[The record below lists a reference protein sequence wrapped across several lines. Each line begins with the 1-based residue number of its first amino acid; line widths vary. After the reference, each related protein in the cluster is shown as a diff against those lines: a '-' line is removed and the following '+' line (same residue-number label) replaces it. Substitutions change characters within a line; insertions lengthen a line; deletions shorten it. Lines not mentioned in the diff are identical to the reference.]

1 MNKQVCSLTNEQA
14 NPQEVFWTWVNKSV
28 LRLVAD
34 LAHKAL
40 ELIRDSHLNAGWNQR
55 SAGRQGYRNGYYRR
69 QLTTTNGVVNLK
81 VPRCRV
87 GGLDTNVLFER
98 YQRRVKD
105 VERILRHAY
114 LLGCATRGLAQL
126 AEQIFGGC
134 LSHQSISVLTRWTDD
149 ALKAWRKQP
158 IEPLYPVVYIDGMH
172 VDRVGSDRT
181 VMLATGMKED
191 GALEV
196 LGFCA
201 GPGEQCSELLA
212 DLRRRGL
219 EDVKLFVSDDSK
231 AIRYALEW
239 VYPEV
244 AWQSCT
250 FHRLSNLRLAIGQT
264 DFRNKM
270 VAEASC
276 IFRCPSRE
284 AAYDVAAAWRKRWES
299 LSPCA
304 VYQFL
309 EGLSNSLNF
318 YNLPIWWWKRART
331 NNPLERLI
339 KTLRQRLRPMG
350 CFHDDAAIKRAVF
363 GQLLRWHKIKLTHN
377 T

>member
-1 MNKQVCSLTNEQA
+1 MNKQVCSLTNEQV
-14 NPQEVFWTWVNKSV
+14 NLQEVFWTWISKSV
-28 LRLVAD
+28 RQLVAD

-55 SAGRQGYRNGYYRR
+55 SAGRRGYRNGYYRR
-69 QLTTTNGVVNLK
+69 QLTTTHGVVNLR
-81 VPRCRV
+81 VPRCRA
-87 GGLDTNVLFER
+87 GGPDTNAVFER

-114 LLGCATRGLAQL
+114 LLGCATRGLSQL

-134 LSHQSISVLTRWTDD
+134 LSHQSISVLMRWVDD

-181 VMLATGMKED
+181 VMLVAGMRED
-191 GALEV
+191 GV
-196 LGFCA
+196 LDVLDFSVGC
-201 GPGEQCSELLA
+201 GEQCSKLLS
-212 DLRRRGL
+212 DLRKRGL
-219 EDVKLFVSDDSK
+219 EGVKLFVSDDSK

-244 AWQSCT
+244 SWQSCT
-250 FHRLSNLRLAIGQT
+250 FHRLCNLRLAIGQQ

-284 AAYDVAAAWRKRWES
+284 AAYDVAAAWRKRWEL
-299 LSPCA
+299 LSPWA

-318 YNLPIWWWKRART
+318 YNLPFWWWKRART

-350 CFHDDAAIKRAVF
+350 CFYDDSAIERAVF
-363 GQLLRWHKIKLTHN
+363 GQLLRWKKIKLTHN

>member
-1 MNKQVCSLTNEQA
+1 MNKQVCSLTNEQV
-14 NPQEVFWTWVNKSV
+14 NLQEVFWAWIGKSV
-28 LRLVAD
+28 QQLVAD
-34 LAHKAL
+34 LAQKAL
-40 ELIRDSHLNAGWNQR
+40 ELIRDSHLDAGWNQR
-55 SAGRQGYRNGYYRR
+55 SVCRRGYRNGYYQR
-69 QLTTTNGVVNLK
+69 QLTTSHGVVGLK
-81 VPRCRV
+81 VPRCRE
-87 GGLDTNVLFER
+87 GGLDTTAVFER
-98 YQRRVKD
+98 YHRRLKD

-134 LSHQSISVLTRWTDD
+134 LSHQSISVLMRWTDD

-158 IEPLYPVVYIDGMH
+158 IEPVYCVVYVDGMH
-172 VDRVGSDRT
+172 INRIGSDRT
-181 VMLATGMKED
+181 VMLVTGMKED
-191 GALEV
+191 GVLDV
-196 LGFCA
+196 LGFCV
-201 GPGEQCSELLA
+201 GLGEQCSELLA

-250 FHRLSNLRLAIGQT
+250 FHRLSNLRLVIGQT
-264 DFRNKM
+264 DFRSKM

-284 AAYDVAAAWRKRWES
+284 AALDMAGVWRKRWEQV
-299 LSPCA
+299 SPWS

-309 EGLSNSLNF
+309 EGLRDSLTHLRH
-318 YNLPIWWWKRART
+318 LPQLSTGENCDSESGMRIWAWMRSK
-331 NNPLERLI
+331 
-339 KTLRQRLRPMG
+339 
-350 CFHDDAAIKRAVF
+350 CSAIK
-363 GQLLRWHKIKLTHN
+363 
-377 T
+377 

>member
-1 MNKQVCSLTNEQA
+1 MNKQVSSLTNEQA
-14 NPQEVFWTWVNKSV
+14 NLQEVFWAWISKSV
-28 LRLVAD
+28 RQMVAD
-34 LAHKAL
+34 LAQKAL

-55 SAGRQGYRNGYYRR
+55 SADRRGYRNGYYLR
-69 QLTTTNGVVNLK
+69 QLTTSHGVVNLR
-81 VPRCRV
+81 VPRCRI
-87 GGLDTNVLFER
+87 GGLDTKAVFER

-114 LLGCATRGLAQL
+114 LLGCATRGLSQL

-134 LSHQSISVLTRWTDD
+134 LSHQSISALIRWTDD
-149 ALKAWRKQP
+149 ALKAWREQP
-158 IEPLYPVVYIDGMH
+158 IEPVYPVVYIDGMH
-172 VDRVGSDRT
+172 VNRVGSDRT
-181 VMLATGMKED
+181 VMLVTGMKED
-191 GALEV
+191 GVLDV
-196 LGFCA
+196 LGFCV
-201 GPGEQCSELLA
+201 GLGEQCRELLA
-212 DLRRRGL
+212 NLRGRGL

-231 AIRYALEW
+231 AIRHALEW

-244 AWQSCT
+244 AWQNCT

-284 AAYDVAAAWRKRWES
+284 AALDVAVAWRQRWQPS
-299 LSPCA
+299 SPWA
-304 VYQFL
+304 VYQFM
-309 EGLSNSLNF
+309 EGLSDSLSF
-318 YNLPIWWWKRART
+318 YNLPMRWWKRART

-350 CFHDDAAIKRAVF
+350 CFYDDSAIERAVF

>member
-1 MNKQVCSLTNEQA
+1 MNKQVCSLTNEQG
-14 NPQEVFWTWVNKSV
+14 NLQEVFWTWISNSV
-28 LRLVAD
+28 RKMVAD
-34 LAHKAL
+34 LANKAL
-40 ELIRDSHLNAGWNQR
+40 ELIRDSHLGVGWNQR
-55 SAGRQGYRNGYYRR
+55 GVGRRGHRNGYYRR
-69 QLTTTNGVVNLK
+69 RLATSHGVVSLK
-81 VPRCRV
+81 VPRCRK
-87 GGLDTNVLFER
+87 GQMDTTAVFER
-98 YQRRVKD
+98 YNRRVKD

-126 AEQIFGGC
+126 AEQLFGGC
-134 LSHQSISVLTRWTDD
+134 LSHQSISVLTRWVDD
-149 ALKAWRKQP
+149 ALKSWRIQP
-158 IEPLYPVVYIDGMH
+158 IEPIYTVVYIDGMH
-172 VDRVGSDRT
+172 VNRVGADRT
-181 VMLATGMKED
+181 VMLVTGMKED
-191 GALEV
+191 GVLDV
-196 LGFCA
+196 LGFCV
-201 GPGEQCSELLA
+201 GSSEQCVELLA

-250 FHRLSNLRLAIGQT
+250 FHRLSNLRIAIGQT

-276 IFRCPSRE
+276 IFRCPSR
-284 AAYDVAAAWRKRWES
+284 AAALDVAAEWRKRWQRV
-299 LSPCA
+299 SPCA

-309 EGLSNSLNF
+309 EGLRDSLNF
-318 YNLPIWWWKRART
+318 YNLPMWWWKRART

-350 CFHDDAAIKRAVF
+350 CFYDDSAIERAVF